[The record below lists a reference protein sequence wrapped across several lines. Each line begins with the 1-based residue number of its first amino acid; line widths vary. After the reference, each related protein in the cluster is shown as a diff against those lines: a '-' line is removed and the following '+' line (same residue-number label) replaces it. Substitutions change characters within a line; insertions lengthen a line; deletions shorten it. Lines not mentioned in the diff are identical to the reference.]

1 MLKKDLGI
9 AKIILLS
16 IIKVVLLIVLT
27 SVNLFSQNELLPKKS
42 LKKINDEYSL
52 LKKITY
58 QNRSPSFIDS
68 LIDLNINQFDSLAE
82 IAFLVKYDSFYNHKF
97 IELINRIKSDTSDT
111 VLLNTALELSKFGKT
126 ALLNLDNVPNP
137 SKSFVYWRNVVR
149 MIVLGY
155 EFNDLIIDYKPDIGF
170 IDGFGQIQNV
180 SHFNVNSILS
190 YERGIL
196 QKTLAEKISGKL
208 YLSNQDWFHQFAIN
222 TIKMGKVNASFM
234 YYVIQPIIKQE
245 VLIKENSLLNDY
257 LEIIDVIEVSNA
269 LPIINFINSNRPIN
283 FYPQILIELLDHEN
297 EVIVTHVLQNSSSC
311 RDEVNCPKVKDKL
324 IRIFNGNSKSLK
336 FLTSFVLMHDYQDSL
351 AYDYLIDQV
360 DLDDNN
366 DRYTAISWLGD
377 VKNDARPMS
386 SKLDSVL
393 YKYLFSLDDII
404 KRATIE
410 TYLRYN
416 SDNVIEAIIP
426 FVDYNIGFIAD
437 EIVDKIISYENK
449 AFTKKAILSYLD
461 TGKGTETHNKI
472 LARL

>member
-1 MLKKDLGI
+1 MVKL
-9 AKIILLS
+9 
-16 IIKVVLLIVLT
+16 VLVIFI
-27 SVNLFSQNELLPKKS
+27 SNVNLLSQNELLPKKT
-42 LKKINDEYSL
+42 LKKINEEHSL

-58 QNRSPSFIDS
+58 QNRNPTFIDS
-68 LIDLNINQFDSLAE
+68 LIELNINQFDSLIE
-82 IAFLVKYDSFYNHKF
+82 IAFLIKHDSCYEPKF
-97 IELINRIKSDTSDT
+97 SELINRIKSDTTDI
-111 VLLNTALELSKFGKT
+111 VLLNTAFELSKFGMT
-126 ALLNLDNVPNP
+126 ALLNLDNVPKP
-137 SKSFVYWRNVVR
+137 SKSFMYWRNVVR

-155 EFNDLIIDYKPDIGF
+155 EFNDLIIEYNPDIGF
-170 IDGFGQIQNV
+170 IGEFGRILPV
-180 SHFNVNSILS
+180 SHFNDNSILS

-222 TIKMGKVNASFM
+222 TIKKGKVNPTFM

-257 LEIIDVIEVSNA
+257 LEIIDVIDLNNA
-269 LPIINFINSNRPIN
+269 LSIIDFISTNRPIN
-283 FYPQILIELLDHEN
+283 FYPQILIELLDNEN
-297 EVIVTHVLQNSSSC
+297 EVIVTQVLQNSSSC
-311 RDEVNCPKVKDKL
+311 WDEVNCPKVKDKL

-336 FLTSFVLMHDYQDSL
+336 FLSSFVLMHDYQDSL

-360 DLDDNN
+360 DLDEYN

-377 VKNDARPMS
+377 VKNHARPMS

-393 YKYLFSLDDII
+393 FKYLFSLDDRI

-416 SDNVIEAIIP
+416 SDNVIEALIP

-437 EIVDKIISYENK
+437 KIVEKIIKYENK
-449 AFTKKAILSYLD
+449 AFTKKVIQSY
-461 TGKGTETHNKI
+461 
-472 LARL
+472 